1 MALGLYE
8 DSPEACE
15 LPHKPIPLAVF
26 FVVEQAIR
34 FAWEVMRQRPREDF
48 RLDREDEDPVTA
60 ELWER
65 LLNEVFNRNIVPG
78 FDTTLLMKPV
88 REAKVSNFD
97 RSKAELMP
105 DLLIGLINRP
115 AVAIPSQD
123 WLFIECKPVQV
134 GRAAGAHYCDKGI
147 IRFLR
152 GDYAWA
158 MTSAL
163 MVGYATTRYRI
174 VPKLTTA
181 LRARTRKMS
190 TTAFPRQCK
199 RSPASSF
206 SEPTHITEH
215 RRTFR
220 YEQNGRQAP
229 PIGLRHLWLK
239 RD

>member
-26 FVVEQAIR
+26 LVVEQAIR
-34 FAWEVMRQRPREDF
+34 FAWEMMRQRPRQNF
-48 RLDREDEDPVTA
+48 RLDRENEDPVTA
-60 ELWER
+60 VLWER
-65 LLNEVFNRNIVPG
+65 LLDEVFNRNVVPG
-78 FDTTLLMKPV
+78 FDATLLMKPV

-97 RSKAELMP
+97 RSNTELMP
-105 DLLIGLINRP
+105 DLLIGLLNRP

-123 WLFIECKPVQV
+123 WLFIECKPVQI
-134 GRAAGAHYCDKGI
+134 GRAAGEFYCDKGI

-163 MVGYATTRYRI
+163 MVGYASARYRI

-181 LRARTRKMS
+181 LRARARKMA
-190 TTAFPRQCK
+190 TTVFPRQCK
-199 RSPASSF
+199 RSPASASC
-206 SEPTHITEH
+206 EPTHITEH
-215 RRTFR
+215 RRAFR